1 MKNRALKGA
10 LALLTVLALTMSA
23 AAAEGYMMVFGSLDV
38 YADRDMTRFL
48 GEIRDASVVY
58 VAAAEETE
66 KGTVYTV
73 VFGDRW
79 ILRTGYASGGFLM
92 PLSPFEAEAYADQA
106 REGMRFSGEVHLLN
120 ADFVPA
126 EAQTGSPDT
135 AEMPDAGETAFP
147 GEYEV
152 TDEGDAEGEE
162 SFAETPAFGD
172 TDGLF
177 EETGTPLPAA
187 APEITPVPAPTPEPT
202 PRPTPSP
209 LPTVTPTPAPV
220 TLPPTP
226 TKNPSSC
233 VNVIVP
239 PTDVSGFSGEE
250 VVLAVG
256 ATGAASFQWQFWDG
270 YAWVDSVMEQASS
283 SAMKLVV
290 FEGGRERIYRCVI
303 RGTDRSVVYTE
314 PVRIIVQK

>member
-106 REGMRFSGEVHLLN
+106 REGMRFSGEVRLLN

-126 EAQTGSPDT
+126 EAHTPDPDM
-135 AEMPDAGETAFP
+135 AETPYAGETAFH

-152 TDEGDAEGEE
+152 TDEGDADGRREE
-162 SFAETPAFGD
+162 YET
-172 TDGLF
+172 T
-177 EETGTPLPAA
+177 LPAA

-256 ATGAASFQWQFWDG
+256 ATGAASFQWQYWDG